1 MTKLRAEDCIW
12 KNARARAGVCV
23 CVSKV
28 ACDKVVCDGLSVTKL
43 CFDAGCGETI
53 VCVCVCV
60 KKLFS
65 VKDCK

>member
-1 MTKLRAEDCIW
+1 MP
-12 KNARARAGVCV
+12 ARARVCV

-60 KKLFS
+60 TKLFS